1 MRGALDGKPGALSD
15 STRLAVTDRALET
28 ERLLLR
34 RLSPADAA
42 ALHRCTGAPAVMRYW
57 HPGPDVDVAA
67 TEARIAEIGAHWREH
82 GFGDYGAL
90 ARDSGELIGFAGL
103 HHIAGMAEINL
114 GYALVP
120 ARWRRGLGTELCAIL
135 LAHGFTDLGLP
146 EIVAVIDPRNAASVA
161 LAARSGLRFRREA
174 TWQGQPR
181 LVLALTRAEFEA
193 GR

>member
-1 MRGALDGKPGALSD
+1 LSD

-34 RLSPADAA
+34 RLTSADAA
-42 ALHRCTGAPAVMRYW
+42 ALHRCTGDPAVMRYW
-57 HPGPDVDVAA
+57 YPGPDDGLDA
-67 TEARIAEIGAHWREH
+67 TAARIAEIEAHWREH
-82 GFGDYGAL
+82 GYGDFAVT

-103 HHIAGMAEINL
+103 HHITGMAEVNL

-120 ARWRRGLGTELCAIL
+120 ARWRRGLGAELCAKL
-135 LAHGFTDLGLP
+135 LAHGFTSLGLP

-161 LAARSGLRFRREA
+161 LAERSGLRLRRETA
-174 TWQGQPR
+174 WQGQPR
-181 LVLALTRAEFEA
+181 LVLALMQADFEA

>member
-1 MRGALDGKPGALSD
+1 MLSD
-15 STRLAVTDRALET
+15 STRLAATDLALET

-34 RLSPADAA
+34 RLTPADAA
-42 ALHRCTGAPAVMRYW
+42 ALHRCTGDPAIMRYW
-57 HPGPDVDVAA
+57 HPGPDADVPA
-67 TEARIAEIGAHWREH
+67 TAARIAEIAAHWREH
-82 GFGDYGAL
+82 GFGDYGVL
-90 ARDSGELIGFAGL
+90 ARDSGELVGFAGL
-103 HHIAGMAEINL
+103 HHIAGMAEVNL

-120 ARWRRGLGTELCAIL
+120 ARGRCGLGTELCATL
-135 LAHGFTDLGLP
+135 LAQGFTDLGLP

-161 LAARSGLRFRREA
+161 LAERSGLRLRRET

>member
-1 MRGALDGKPGALSD
+1 MRKTLDGKPGALSD
-15 STRLAVTDRALET
+15 PTRLAVADSALET

-34 RLSPADAA
+34 RLTPGDAA
-42 ALHRCTGAPAVMRYW
+42 ALHRCTGDHAVMRYW

-67 TEARIAEIGAHWREH
+67 AQCRIAEIDAHWREH
-82 GFGDYGAL
+82 GFGDFGVL
-90 ARDSGELIGFAGL
+90 ARDSGELVGFAGL
-103 HHIAGMAEINL
+103 HHIAGMAEVNL

-120 ARWRRGLGTELCAIL
+120 ARWRRGLGAELCAML

-161 LAARSGLRFRREA
+161 LAERSGLRFRRET

-181 LVLALTRAEFEA
+181 LVFALTQAEFEA